1 MKGRVLVADD
11 EKNMRWVLA
20 QALEA
25 EGFEVVQAA
34 DGKEALASV
43 AEAEPDL
50 MVLDHR
56 MPKPDG
62 MEVLRRLRAGGS
74 TFPIIMLTAHGN
86 VEQAVLAMKAGANEY
101 LTKPFDLEELKIAI
115 EKALKMRTLSAEVE
129 RLREEL
135 GREYDVEGIVAAD
148 PKMLE
153 VIESVRKVAPT
164 NATVLIYGE
173 SGTGKE
179 LVARAVH
186 SLSTRADRPFV
197 SVSAGALPETL
208 LESELFGYEKGA
220 FTGAMTAKPGRF
232 ELANGGTIFLDE
244 IGDITPAVQVKLLR
258 VLQERRF
265 ERLGGTRSI
274 EVDVRVVA
282 ATNRD
287 LQQLI
292 AEGMFREDLFYRLN
306 VVPVTLPPLRARVND
321 IPLLVAHFLE
331 KHKAGARR
339 MSSEAM
345 EALVTYQWPGNIRE
359 LENTIERIVIL
370 SHGEDIT
377 LDDLPIEI
385 RMNSGACAPDE
396 GSIVLPDE
404 GLDLEEVELDLVRQA
419 LARAG
424 GSVPKAAKLLGLTAK
439 TFEARMQRFGL
450 CGLAIGMS
458 VAPRAASNHV
468 FGDEGACPWPRSRP
482 FSLTRRGCTAV

>member
-1 MKGRVLVADD
+1 MRGRVLVADD

-25 EGFEVVQAA
+25 EGFEVAQAV
-34 DGKEALASV
+34 DGKEALAAV
-43 AEAEPDL
+43 AEGEPDL

-62 MEVLRRLRAGGS
+62 MEVLRRVRAGGG

-86 VEQAVLAMKAGANEY
+86 VEQAVEAMKAGANEY

-135 GREYDVEGIVAAD
+135 DREYDVEGIVAAD
-148 PKMLE
+148 HKMLD

-186 SLSTRADRPFV
+186 SLSDRAERPFV

-232 ELANGGTIFLDE
+232 ELANGGTLFLDE

-287 LQQLI
+287 LQELI
-292 AEGMFREDLFYRLN
+292 AEGTFREDLFYRLN
-306 VVPVTLPPLRARVND
+306 VVPVTLPPLRARTND

-331 KHKAGARR
+331 KSKAGARR
-339 MSSEAM
+339 ISPEAM

-359 LENTIERIVIL
+359 LENAIERIVIL
-370 SHGEDIT
+370 SHGEEIG
-377 LDDLPIEI
+377 LDDLPLEI
-385 RMNSGACAPDE
+385 RLNSGSCSPTD
-396 GSIVLPDE
+396 GGFVLPDK
-404 GLDLEEVELDLVRQA
+404 GVDLEEVELDLVRQA

-424 GSVPKAAKLLGLTAK
+424 GSAPKAAKLLGLTAR
-439 TFEARMQRFGL
+439 TLEARMQRLGL
-450 CGLAIGMS
+450 
-458 VAPRAASNHV
+458 
-468 FGDEGACPWPRSRP
+468 
-482 FSLTRRGCTAV
+482 

>member
-1 MKGRVLVADD
+1 MTGRVLVADD

-20 QALEA
+20 QALES
-25 EGFEVVQAA
+25 EGFEVVQAV

-74 TFPIIMLTAHGN
+74 SFPIIMLTAHGN
-86 VEQAVLAMKAGANEY
+86 VELAVEAMKAGATEY

-115 EKALKMRTLSAEVE
+115 EKALKVRTLAAEVE

-135 GREYDVEGIVAAD
+135 DREYDVEGIVAAE
-148 PKMLE
+148 PRMMA
-153 VIESVRKVAPT
+153 VIESIRKVAPT
-164 NATVLIYGE
+164 SATVLIYGE

-179 LVARAVH
+179 LVARAIH
-186 SLSTRADRPFV
+186 SLSERADRPFV

-232 ELANGGTIFLDE
+232 ELANGGTLFLDE

-292 AEGMFREDLFYRLN
+292 ADGTFREDLFYRLN
-306 VVPVTLPPLRARVND
+306 VVPVTLPPLRARTSDV
-321 IPLLVAHFLE
+321 PLLVAHFLE
-331 KHKAGARR
+331 KYKAGSKRI
-339 MSSEAM
+339 SPDAM
-345 EALVTYQWPGNIRE
+345 DALVTYQWPGNIRE
-359 LENTIERIVIL
+359 LENTIERMVIL
-370 SHGEDIT
+370 SHGEEFGVE
-377 LDDLPIEI
+377 DLPLEI
-385 RMNSGACAPDE
+385 RMNSRACEPQSQE
-396 GSIVLPDE
+396 FVLPEE
-404 GLDLEEVELDLVRQA
+404 GIDLEEVELDLVRQA
-419 LARAG
+419 LARTG
-424 GSVPKAAKLLGLTAK
+424 GSAPKAAKLLGLTAK
-439 TFEARMQRFGL
+439 TLEARMQRLGL
-450 CGLAIGMS
+450 
-458 VAPRAASNHV
+458 
-468 FGDEGACPWPRSRP
+468 
-482 FSLTRRGCTAV
+482 